1 MEFCRTASLGS
12 TVLFSLAILS
22 APPLWANRDVE
33 SSSIVEI
40 QSLAL
45 GIDSENLIELY
56 QSVADL
62 KIFDSR
68 YHEDRPFGYI
78 ESSISLPV
86 ADTNCASL
94 SMHAANY
101 SNALVFYGNA
111 AEASVDAIKIASE
124 CGYQRLFW
132 FRGGFSEWKDK
143 DYPFVIE

>member
-1 MEFCRTASLGS
+1 M
-12 TVLFSLAILS
+12 
-22 APPLWANRDVE
+22 WANSDAESRSFVE
-33 SSSIVEI
+33 V

-45 GIDSENLIELY
+45 AIDSENLIELY

-68 YHEDRPFGYI
+68 FREDRSSGYI
-78 ESSISLPV
+78 ETSISLPV
-86 ADTNCASL
+86 ADTDCANL
-94 SMHAANY
+94 SMHASNF

-111 AEASVDAIKIASE
+111 AEASVDAIKIASD

-132 FRGGFSEWKDK
+132 FRGGFSEWEDK